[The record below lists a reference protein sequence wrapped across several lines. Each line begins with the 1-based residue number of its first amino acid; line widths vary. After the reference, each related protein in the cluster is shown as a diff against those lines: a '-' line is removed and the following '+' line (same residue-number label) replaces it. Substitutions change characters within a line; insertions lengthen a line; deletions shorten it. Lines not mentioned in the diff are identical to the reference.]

1 MLCVSYY
8 IDSTTFIEKILM
20 KFQKTMIDRLHRMY
34 LLPLLWLRRAL
45 SLVPVPLSFL
55 LLVPLFLHAQ
65 EGNPRHPG
73 IVGFEKIAR
82 LPLPSWPLGDVN
94 GDSVD
99 DIISERY
106 LDTCFRSWQCAQE
119 RRIHY
124 GVKGGLPNLEEG
136 FRVGPNELMT
146 KASILA
152 VGDWDAKNGKDL
164 CMVIEFYTDTSYGN
178 IDLGFSVFR
187 TVVFWNDGTGRFSLE
202 DTTRIWPGSFEAG
215 NVVTKG
221 TSIDLDHNGVEDLVL
236 WGSPNGLI
244 GGELHRNIFPRLRV
258 HFGSTDKPL
267 SNTPDWSW
275 WNAPR
280 YIDRLEAQDLDHDG
294 AQDLILYNGDHSSER
309 PLTVLYGR
317 LDGELPDTISDMQQ
331 ININGLVSD
340 FSDVTGDNYAD
351 LIILDASNDLVYLYA
366 STPSAR
372 RLEEMF
378 GTGNDPPREGEWW
391 SRPWAALKGPR
402 LVNQYWFGLSA
413 HLFPVGSADTSCP
426 DEIWVQSWPFL
437 LVYRTGTRLDSLI
450 DAELDLRVAG
460 GVPTRIGDIDGDG
473 RDEFAM
479 VARPS
484 GTTIFRFPDELPR
497 PVRRLRR
504 VPDGTGKPISGVEES
519 KSQRVESRESKK
531 LGVEVVPNP
540 SSGEVAIEW
549 GVGSHGGAT
558 SQQLTIRITDILG
571 QEVLS
576 TEIPVDY
583 GRFVWNASDLPNGA
597 YYIILRVDEVTETE
611 HIRIQQ

>member
-1 MLCVSYY
+1 
-8 IDSTTFIEKILM
+8 M

-45 SLVPVPLSFL
+45 SLLPVPLSFL

-82 LPLPSWPLGDVN
+82 LPSTPGTLWPLGDIN

-99 DIISERY
+99 DFATERY
-106 LDTCFRSWQCAQE
+106 LDTCWSWRCAQE
-119 RRIHY
+119 IRIHY
-124 GVKGGLPNLEEG
+124 GVKGRLPNLEEG
-136 FRVGPNELMT
+136 FRLAPDELMSKT
-146 KASILA
+146 IFLA
-152 VGDWDAKNGKDL
+152 AGDWDNDSDQDICVRSQL
-164 CMVIEFYTDTSYGN
+164 YNDTSFGNKGLDITHCVIYWGGENGYSTDDTTWLYGASQAWFGPN
-178 IDLGFSVFR
+178 YGVSSDFDGDGVDDLWVHNTWGKGFSDGE
-187 TVVFWNDGTGRFSLE
+187 VVDVPRMFLY
-202 DTTRIWPGSFEAG
+202 
-215 NVVTKG
+215 K
-221 TSIDLDHNGVEDLVL
+221 
-236 WGSPNGLI
+236 
-244 GGELHRNIFPRLRV
+244 GGESERWGRK
-258 HFGSTDKPL
+258 GK
-267 SNTPDWSW
+267 SNRAIISW
-275 WNAPR
+275 WNAPEN
-280 YIDRLEAQDLDHDG
+280 ISRLEAQDLDHDG
-294 AQDLILYNGDHSSER
+294 AQDLILYNGDRSSER

-340 FSDVTGDNYAD
+340 FSDVTGDSYAD
-351 LIILDASNDLVYLYA
+351 LIILDASNDLVYIYA

-402 LVNQYWFGLSA
+402 LVNKYWFGLEARLYSY
-413 HLFPVGSADTSCP
+413 GSADTSCP
-426 DEIWVQSWPFL
+426 DELWLFSWPYV
-437 LVYRTGTRLDSLI
+437 LVYQTGTRLDSLI
-450 DAELDLRVAG
+450 DAELDIREVAG
-460 GVPTRIGDIDGDG
+460 GGAFRKIGDIDGDG
-473 RDEFAM
+473 RDE
-479 VARPS
+479 VALIGDGEMAFYRL
-484 GTTIFRFPDELPR
+484 PDALPR

-504 VPDGTGKPISGVEES
+504 VPDGTGKPTSGVEES
-519 KSQRVESRESKK
+519 TGRESKT

>member
-1 MLCVSYY
+1 M
-8 IDSTTFIEKILM
+8 DSTTFIEKILM
-20 KFQKTMIDRLHRMY
+20 KSQKTITDRLHKMC

-55 LLVPLFLHAQ
+55 LLVPPFLHAQ

-82 LPLPSWPLGDVN
+82 LPLPSWPLGDIN
-94 GDSVD
+94 EDGID

-106 LDTCFRSWQCAQE
+106 LDTCLKPSQCAQE

-136 FRVGPNELMT
+136 FRVGPSELMSKT
-146 KASILA
+146 SIQA
-152 VGDWDAKNGKDL
+152 VGDWDGENGPDICTYSAL
-164 CMVIEFYTDTSYGN
+164 YGDTSFGN
-178 IDLGFSVFR
+178 ANGYYPGTAVMHIH
-187 TVVFWNDGTGRFSLE
+187 WNDGTGKFLE
-202 DTTRIWPGSFEAG
+202 TSRLYPPAPGSLVAEGVSIDADNDG
-215 NVVTKG
+215 IDDLCLRTSG
-221 TSIDLDHNGVEDLVL
+221 TSRQDTGIVK
-236 WGSPNGLI
+236 I
-244 GGELHRNIFPRLRV
+244 PRLLIYK
-258 HFGSTDKPL
+258 GKP
-267 SNTPDWSW
+267 SGEWDRETNTPDWSW

-294 AQDLILYNGDHSSER
+294 AQDLIFYNDGYSA

-317 LDGELPDTISDMQQ
+317 SNGELPDTLSDMQQ
-331 ININGLVSD
+331 IDTRDVRGVLTD
-340 FSDVTGDNYAD
+340 FSDVTGDAYSDLVVLNYD
-351 LIILDASNDLVYLYA
+351 EDLVYIYA
-366 STPSAR
+366 STPSTR

-402 LVNQYWFGLSA
+402 LVNQYWFGLER
-413 HLFPVGSADTSCP
+413 HLFPIGSADTSCP
-426 DEIWVQSWPFL
+426 DEIWVMSWPFL

-479 VARPS
+479 VAS
-484 GTTIFRFPDELPR
+484 GTTIFRLPDELPR

-504 VPDGTGKPISGVEES
+504 VPDGTGKPTSGVEES
-519 KSQRVESRESKK
+519 TGRESKK

-571 QEVLS
+571 QEVFSKEVPLHRG
-576 TEIPVDY
+576 EY
-583 GRFVWNASDLPNGA
+583 LWNASNLPNGI
-597 YYIILRVDEVTETE
+597 YYVTLRVDEVTETK

>member
-1 MLCVSYY
+1 M
-8 IDSTTFIEKILM
+8 DSTTFIEKILM
-20 KFQKTMIDRLHRMY
+20 KSQKTITDRLHKMC

-55 LLVPLFLHAQ
+55 LLVPPFLHAQ

-82 LPLPSWPLGDVN
+82 LPLPSWPLGDIN
-94 GDSVD
+94 EDGID

-146 KASILA
+146 KTSILA
-152 VGDWDAKNGKDL
+152 IGDWDAKNGKDL
-164 CMVIEFYTDTSYGN
+164 CALIEFYTDTSYGN
-178 IDLGFSVFR
+178 IDLKYSVFR

-221 TSIDLDHNGVEDLVL
+221 TSIDLDHNGVEDLFL
-236 WGSPNGLI
+236 SGDSYILI
-244 GGELHRNIFPRLRV
+244 GGKLQRNAVPRMRV
-258 HFGSTDKPL
+258 YLGSTDKPL

-275 WNAPR
+275 WNAPENTS
-280 YIDRLEAQDLDHDG
+280 RLEAQDLDHDG
-294 AQDLILYNGDHSSER
+294 AQDLIFYNDGYSA

-317 LDGELPDTISDMQQ
+317 SDGELPDTISDMQQ
-331 ININGLVSD
+331 IDTRDVRGVLTD
-340 FSDVTGDNYAD
+340 FSDVTGDAYSDLVVLNYD
-351 LIILDASNDLVYLYA
+351 EDLVYIYA
-366 STPSAR
+366 STPSTR

-402 LVNQYWFGLSA
+402 LVNQYWFGLER
-413 HLFPVGSADTSCP
+413 HLFPIGSADTSCP
-426 DEIWVQSWPFL
+426 DEIWVMSWPFL

-479 VARPS
+479 VAS

-504 VPDGTGKPISGVEES
+504 VPDGTGKPTSGVEES
-519 KSQRVESRESKK
+519 TGRESKT

-540 SSGEVAIEW
+540 SSGEVTIEW
-549 GVGSHGGAT
+549 GIGSHGGAT

-576 TEIPVDY
+576 EEVPLHRGEYLWD
-583 GRFVWNASDLPNGA
+583 ASNLPNGI
-597 YYIILRVDEVTETE
+597 YYVMLRVDEVTETK

>member
-1 MLCVSYY
+1 MC
-8 IDSTTFIEKILM
+8 
-20 KFQKTMIDRLHRMY
+20 

-45 SLVPVPLSFL
+45 SLLPVPLSFL
-55 LLVPLFLHAQ
+55 LLVSLLLVSPFLHAQ
-65 EGNPRHPG
+65 EDNPRHPG

-82 LPLPSWPLGDVN
+82 LPSTPGTLWPLGDIN

-99 DIISERY
+99 DFATEFY
-106 LDTCFRSWQCAQE
+106 LDTCLRSWQCAQE
-119 RRIHY
+119 LRIHY

-136 FRVGPNELMT
+136 FRLTPDELMSKT
-146 KASILA
+146 SIRA
-152 VGDWDAKNGKDL
+152 VGDWDGKNGPDL
-164 CMVIEFYTDTSYGN
+164 CVEISDHVDTSFGNTQGEYTIFYGA
-178 IDLGFSVFR
+178 
-187 TVVFWNDGTGRFSLE
+187 VFWNDGTGRYST
-202 DTTRIWPGSFEAG
+202 DDMTRIWPGQIQVSTPFG
-215 NVVTKG
+215 PGV
-221 TSIDLDHNGVEDLVL
+221 SIDINNDLIEDLVI
-236 WGSPNGLI
+236 I
-244 GGELHRNIFPRLRV
+244 GITSALYEGEPHRNIIPRMRV
-258 HFGSTDKPL
+258 YLGSTDKPL

-280 YIDRLEAQDLDHDG
+280 YTDRLEAQDLDHDG
-294 AQDLILYNGDHSSER
+294 AQDLIFYNDGYSA

-317 LDGELPDTISDMQQ
+317 SDGELPDTISDMQQ
-331 ININGLVSD
+331 IDTRDVRGVLTD
-340 FSDVTGDNYAD
+340 FSDVTGDAYSDLVVLNYD
-351 LIILDASNDLVYLYA
+351 EDLVYIYA
-366 STPSAR
+366 STPSTR

-402 LVNQYWFGLSA
+402 LVNQYWFGLER
-413 HLFPVGSADTSCP
+413 HLFPIGSADTSCP
-426 DEIWVQSWPFL
+426 DEIWVQSWPFI

-450 DAELDLRVAG
+450 DAELDTRVVG

-479 VARPS
+479 VAS

-504 VPDGTGKPISGVEES
+504 VPDGTGKPTSGVEES
-519 KSQRVESRESKK
+519 KSQRVETRDSKK

-571 QEVLS
+571 QEVFL
-576 TEIPVDY
+576 EEVPLHQGEYLWD
-583 GRFVWNASDLPNGA
+583 ASNLPNGT

>member
-1 MLCVSYY
+1 M
-8 IDSTTFIEKILM
+8 DSTTFIEKILM
-20 KFQKTMIDRLHRMY
+20 KSQKTITDRLHKMC

-55 LLVPLFLHAQ
+55 LLLSLLLVPPFLHAQ

-82 LPLPSWPLGDVN
+82 LPSTPGTLWPLGDIN

-99 DIISERY
+99 DFATEFY
-106 LDTCFRSWQCAQE
+106 LDTCLKPSQCAQE
-119 RRIHY
+119 LRIHY

-136 FRVGPNELMT
+136 FRLAVGQLMSRT
-146 KASILA
+146 LIQA
-152 VGDWDAKNGKDL
+152 VGDWDGKNGKDICVRYEDYL
-164 CMVIEFYTDTSYGN
+164 DTAFRGES
-178 IDLGFSVFR
+178 GFPVYY
-187 TVVFWNDGTGRFSLE
+187 TVVLWNNGEGQYSVA
-202 DTTRIWPGSFEAG
+202 DTTLIWPGSFKAG
-215 NVVTKG
+215 NAVTKG

-236 WGSPNGLI
+236 WGSTSGLI
-244 GGELHRNIFPRLRV
+244 GGELHRNIIPRLRV

-280 YIDRLEAQDLDHDG
+280 YTDRLEAQDLDHDG
-294 AQDLILYNGDHSSER
+294 AEDLIFYNKDYSSEP

-317 LDGELPDTISDMQQ
+317 SDGELPDTLSDMQQ
-331 ININGLVSD
+331 IDTRDVRGVATD
-340 FSDVTGDNYAD
+340 FSDVTGDTYSDLVVLNYD
-351 LIILDASNDLVYLYA
+351 EDLVYIYA
-366 STPSAR
+366 STPSAQ

-402 LVNQYWFGLSA
+402 LVNQYWFGLERQ
-413 HLFPVGSADTSCP
+413 LFPIGSADTSCP
-426 DEIWVQSWPFL
+426 DEIWVMSWPYV
-437 LVYRTGTRLDSLI
+437 LVYQTGTRLDSLI
-450 DAELDLRVAG
+450 DAELDIREVAG
-460 GVPTRIGDIDGDG
+460 GGAFRKIGDIDGDG
-473 RDEFAM
+473 RDE
-479 VARPS
+479 VALIGDGEMAFYRL
-484 GTTIFRFPDELPR
+484 PDALPR

-504 VPDGTGKPISGVEES
+504 VPDGTGKPTSGVEES
-519 KSQRVESRESKK
+519 TGRESKT